1 MQAPASPRQRP
12 CVAAPGT
19 AVRVLSGKH
28 AGRTGTTV
36 STAFSW
42 ITVVLD
48 DQPGGGSGE
57 SVHMRKVDLS
67 ATSSLALPPL
77 GAAAAEAAAE
87 AAAPPPTEAAEEE
100 AAAEATEED
109 AEAEAAAEE
118 AAEEFA
124 DQAVAEAA
132 GAGAGTESEVAAEAA
147 EAAAEAE
154 AGAAEMAEDVALVE
168 APAASPVET
177 ASVAS
182 RPPTPRTP
190 PAQSGA
196 DSTFADI
203 DLAAIT
209 AQRRVVAQAR
219 RSQESHLLSLKRA
232 PPSYAPPDDIAD
244 GLDYATSQAEAV
256 RQHMEAQR
264 VFLEGLEAARAA
276 AEKSRAA
283 AIAAQTLLDNLQEAK
298 VHQDQRAAKEQ
309 EARATFATLAAAND
323 RGDYGGAHNA
333 AVAYA
338 ALVEEVKDL
347 KDNEVAAKERILAR
361 ASVSS

>member
-1 MQAPASPRQRP
+1 MP
-12 CVAAPGT
+12 
-19 AVRVLSGKH
+19 
-28 AGRTGTTV
+28 
-36 STAFSW
+36 
-42 ITVVLD
+42 
-48 DQPGGGSGE
+48 
-57 SVHMRKVDLS
+57 
-67 ATSSLALPPL
+67 
-77 GAAAAEAAAE
+77 AAAAEAVAE
-87 AAAPPPTEAAEEE
+87 AAAGESSVQAAVEAAVEE
-100 AAAEATEED
+100 AV
-109 AEAEAAAEE
+109 EE
-118 AAEEFA
+118 AAEVEMTETEA
-124 DQAVAEAA
+124 EAESVAEAA
-132 GAGAGTESEVAAEAA
+132 
-147 EAAAEAE
+147 
-154 AGAAEMAEDVALVE
+154 MAEE
-168 APAASPVET
+168 PAASEVET
-177 ASVAS
+177 ASAAS

-232 PPSYAPPDDIAD
+232 PPSYAPPEDIAD

-338 ALVEEVKDL
+338 ALAEEVKDL

-361 ASVSS
+361 ASVSSS